1 MGEARAAAVP
11 GWRVGVP
18 ARWRGTAAWL
28 IANRIGSGALTLLI
42 VSAVIFVITG
52 WLPGDAAQEA
62 LGQSAT
68 PETVAALRAQ
78 YGLDK
83 PPHVRYFNWLMGML
97 SGNLGQSFTASMPV
111 AELIATRLPKSLI
124 LAAVTAAVSVPLALA
139 IGIVSAMWR
148 GTLLDR
154 ALNIATLSMVAVPE
168 FLVATIAVLVFAVKL
183 QWLSALSNAVDVSTP
198 TQFFRTYAMPVATL
212 CFVVIA
218 QMARMTRAAVIDQL
232 SASYV
237 EMAVLKGARPTRV
250 ALRHALPN
258 AIGPIANA
266 VALSLSYLLGG
277 VVIVETIFNY
287 PGIASLMVDAVSN
300 RDMPVV
306 QACAMIFCF
315 AYLLLVLVADVVA
328 ILANPRLRH
337 R

>member
-1 MGEARAAAVP
+1 MADKAIAARLV
-11 GWRVGVP
+11 
-18 ARWRGTAAWL
+18 L
-28 IANRIGSGALTLLI
+28 NRIGVGALTLLI
-42 VSAVIFVITG
+42 VSAVIFTITSL
-52 WLPGDAAQEA
+52 LPGDAAQEA

-68 PETVAALRAQ
+68 AETVAALRAQ

-83 PPHVRYFNWLMGML
+83 PGPVRYANWLGGL
-97 SGNLGQSFTASMPV
+97 VTGNLGQSFSASMPV
-111 AELIATRLPKSLI
+111 AELVATRLPKSLL
-124 LAAVTAAVSVPLALA
+124 LASVTAAVSVPIALAL
-139 IGIVSAMWR
+139 GILAAMAR
-148 GTLLDR
+148 GGALDR
-154 ALNIATLSMVAVPE
+154 ALSLATLGMVAVPE
-168 FLVATIAVLVFAVKL
+168 FLVATVAVLLFAVKL
-183 QWLSALSNAVDVSTP
+183 RWFPALSNSLDIKDAG
-198 TQFFRTYAMPVATL
+198 QFFRTYAMPVLTL

-237 EMAVLKGARPTRV
+237 EMAVLKGAKPARV

-287 PGIASLMVDAVSN
+287 PGLASLMVDSVTN

-315 AYLLLVLVADVVA
+315 AYLMLVLVADLVA
-328 ILANPRLRH
+328 ILSNPRLRH

>member
-1 MGEARAAAVP
+1 MADKAIAARLV
-11 GWRVGVP
+11 
-18 ARWRGTAAWL
+18 L
-28 IANRIGSGALTLLI
+28 NRIGVGALTLLI
-42 VSAVIFVITG
+42 VSAVIFTITSL
-52 WLPGDAAQEA
+52 LPGDAAQEA

-68 PETVAALRAQ
+68 AETVAALRAQ

-83 PPHVRYFNWLMGML
+83 PGPVRYANWLGGL
-97 SGNLGQSFTASMPV
+97 VTGNLGQSFSASMPV
-111 AELIATRLPKSLI
+111 AELIATRLPKSLL
-124 LAAVTAAVSVPLALA
+124 LASVTAAVSVPIALAL
-139 IGIVSAMWR
+139 GILAAMAR
-148 GTLLDR
+148 GGVLDR
-154 ALNIATLSMVAVPE
+154 TLSLATLGMVAVPE
-168 FLVATIAVLVFAVKL
+168 FLVATVAVLLFAVKL
-183 QWLSALSNAVDVSTP
+183 RWFPALSNSLDIKDAG
-198 TQFFRTYAMPVATL
+198 QFFRTYAMPVLTL

-237 EMAVLKGARPTRV
+237 EMAVLKGAKPARV

-287 PGIASLMVDAVSN
+287 PGLASLMVDAVTN

-315 AYLLLVLVADVVA
+315 AYLLLVLVADLVA
-328 ILANPRLRH
+328 ILSNPRLRH

>member
-1 MGEARAAAVP
+1 
-11 GWRVGVP
+11 
-18 ARWRGTAAWL
+18 
-28 IANRIGSGALTLLI
+28 
-42 VSAVIFVITG
+42 
-52 WLPGDAAQEA
+52 
-62 LGQSAT
+62 
-68 PETVAALRAQ
+68 
-78 YGLDK
+78 
-83 PPHVRYFNWLMGML
+83 VRYANWLGGL
-97 SGNLGQSFTASMPV
+97 VTGNLGQSFSASMPV
-111 AELIATRLPKSLI
+111 AELIATRLPKSLL
-124 LAAVTAAVSVPLALA
+124 LASVTAAVSVPIALAL
-139 IGIVSAMWR
+139 GILAAMAR
-148 GTLLDR
+148 GGALDR
-154 ALNIATLSMVAVPE
+154 ALSLATLGMVAVPE
-168 FLVATIAVLVFAVKL
+168 FLVATVAVLLFAVKL
-183 QWLSALSNAVDVSTP
+183 RWFPALSNSLDIKDAV
-198 TQFFRTYAMPVATL
+198 QFFRTYAMPVLTL

-237 EMAVLKGARPTRV
+237 EMAVLKGAKPARV

-287 PGIASLMVDAVSN
+287 PGLASLMVDAVTN

-315 AYLLLVLVADVVA
+315 AYLLLVLVADLVA
-328 ILANPRLRH
+328 ILSNPRLRH